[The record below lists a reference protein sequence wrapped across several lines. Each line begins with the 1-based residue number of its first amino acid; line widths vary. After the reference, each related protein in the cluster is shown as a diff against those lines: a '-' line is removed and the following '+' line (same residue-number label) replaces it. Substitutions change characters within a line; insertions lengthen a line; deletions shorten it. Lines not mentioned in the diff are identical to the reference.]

1 MTPAEFKATREAL
14 GLSSQWLA
22 DRWGV
27 ALYSVQRWER
37 SRALPEE
44 LAVDIEGLVTRMRD
58 EVDRAAFGGGDRVI
72 EVPRTDAESPDE
84 MPAAYHRAVACA
96 AARRTGARIAFTT
109 TSAATP

>member
-44 LAVDIEGLVTRMRD
+44 LAIDIEGLVTRMRD
-58 EVDRAAFGGGDRVI
+58 EVDRAAFGGGDLVI

-84 MPAAYHRAVACA
+84 MPAAYHRAVAFA
-96 AARRTGARIAFTT
+96 VARVTGARIVYAGE
-109 TSAATP
+109 S

>member
-1 MTPAEFKATREAL
+1 MTPAELKSTREAL

-37 SRALPEE
+37 GRTLPEE
-44 LAVDIEGLVTRMRD
+44 LAVDLEGLVRRMG
-58 EVDRAAFGGGDRVI
+58 VDVERMSLGGGDRVI

-84 MPAAYHRAVACA
+84 MPAAYHRAVALA
-96 AARRTGARIAFTT
+96 VARETGARIVYAGE
-109 TSAATP
+109 S

>member
-1 MTPAEFKATREAL
+1 MTPAEFKATRETL

-44 LAVDIEGLVTRMRD
+44 LAIDIEGLVTRMRD
-58 EVDRAAFGGGDRVI
+58 EVDRAAFGGGARVI
-72 EVPRTDAESPDE
+72 EVPRMDVESPDE
-84 MPAAYHRAVACA
+84 MPAAYHRAVAFA
-96 AARRTGARIAFTT
+96 AARRTGARIVYREG
-109 TSAATP
+109 S

>member
-1 MTPAEFKATREAL
+1 MTPAEFKATRESL

-37 SRALPEE
+37 GRTLPEE
-44 LAVDIEGLVTRMRD
+44 LSIDIEGLVSKMRD
-58 EVDRAAFGGGDRVI
+58 DIDRAAFGGGGRVI

-84 MPAAYHRAVACA
+84 MPSAYHRAVAIA
-96 AARRTGARIAFTT
+96 VARRTGARIVYREG
-109 TSAATP
+109 S